1 MLVLTRK
8 NEEAI
13 VLYIGGERVVIRLL
27 KSTQGRAQVGID
39 ASQDVKI
46 IREELDQHGSSIDR
60 SIK

>member
-13 VLYIGGERVVIRLL
+13 VLYVGGERVVVRLL

-39 ASQDVKI
+39 ASPEVKI
-46 IREELDQHGSSIDR
+46 VREELEQEPPL
-60 SIK
+60 

>member
-39 ASQDVKI
+39 ASQEVKI
-46 IREELDQHGSSIDR
+46 VREELEEANDNP
-60 SIK
+60 